1 MTISKERVAELTK
14 QFGKNEKDSG
24 AAEVQVAILT
34 ERINALTGHLSSR
47 KRDHA
52 TRRGLLGMVSRRRSL
67 LDYLRKRSPERY
79 VDVINK
85 LNIRK

>member
-1 MTISKERVAELTK
+1 MTISKERIAELTK
-14 QFGKNEKDSG
+14 EFGKSEKDSG

-47 KRDHA
+47 KRDHS

-67 LDYLRKRSPERY
+67 LDYLRKTNPERY
-79 VDVINK
+79 LDVINR
-85 LNIRK
+85 LNPRE

>member
-52 TRRGLLGMVSRRRSL
+52 TRRGLLGMVWGRRSL

>member
-1 MTISKERVAELTK
+1 MTISKERIATLTK
-14 QFGKNEKDSG
+14 EFGKNEKDSG

-67 LDYLRKRSPERY
+67 LDYLRKTNPERY
-79 VDVINK
+79 LDVINR